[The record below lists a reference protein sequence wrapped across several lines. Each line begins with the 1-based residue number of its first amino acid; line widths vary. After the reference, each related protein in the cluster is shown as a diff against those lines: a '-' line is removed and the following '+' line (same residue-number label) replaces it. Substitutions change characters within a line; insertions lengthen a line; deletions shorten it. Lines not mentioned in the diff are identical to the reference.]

1 MLNKCFQWL
10 FIDLKEYVDTH
21 MNEKQAIRLC
31 LKHRDPVGFEFL
43 VLKYRREAYF
53 HAFALM
59 GNAAD
64 AADAC
69 QESFGRAFA
78 AIPKLVALDQFYPW
92 FYRILRNCC
101 LNMLDRR
108 RTVLKHS
115 CEARADSLT
124 APGSQSPASI
134 LEKSEEKEIIRRVL
148 ENMGVREREILSLK
162 YIQGRSYKEIASLL
176 EIPRGTV
183 MSRLFH
189 ARKAF
194 RESYLQSVGPNND
207 PRGRH
212 HE

>member
-1 MLNKCFQWL
+1 
-10 FIDLKEYVDTH
+10 
-21 MNEKQAIRLC
+21 MNEQQAIRLC
-31 LKHRDPVGFEFL
+31 LRHRDPVGFEFL
-43 VLKYRREAYF
+43 VQKYRREAYF

-115 CEARADSLT
+115 GDAGSDSWA
-124 APGSQSPASI
+124 APQSQSPASI
-134 LEKSEEKEIIRRVL
+134 LEKREEIKLIRQVL
-148 ENMGVREREILSLK
+148 DNMGVHEREILSLK
-162 YIQGRSYKEIASLL
+162 YIQGRSYEEIASLL

-194 RESYLQSVGPNND
+194 RERYLQSIARGGD
-207 PRGRH
+207 PRGRRD
-212 HE
+212 E